1 MRCAGS
7 RYIAACP
14 FGLVLGRREA
24 EVRKTFF
31 VLVCQPIAKMPP
43 QVVLGADP
51 IRRHRRLSRDGDEEA
66 GIATEIRAFSN
77 IPVLDPDIRKLHFCQ
92 SAHLGYGIFQRVG
105 CHHEASLANAVQAKA
120 LSSSSCG
127 NSGSWWRW
135 LQRQ

>member
-51 IRRHRRLSRDGDEEA
+51 MRRHRRRSRDGDKEA
-66 GIATEIRAFSN
+66 GIAAEIRAFS
-77 IPVLDPDIRKLHFCQ
+77 PRPRPGYPEAAFGPACAPRL
-92 SAHLGYGIFQRVG
+92 SHLSGRRM
-105 CHHEASLANAVQAKA
+105 
-120 LSSSSCG
+120 SSRGPSSKRG
-127 NSGSWWRW
+127 AGEGVI
-135 LQRQ
+135 L